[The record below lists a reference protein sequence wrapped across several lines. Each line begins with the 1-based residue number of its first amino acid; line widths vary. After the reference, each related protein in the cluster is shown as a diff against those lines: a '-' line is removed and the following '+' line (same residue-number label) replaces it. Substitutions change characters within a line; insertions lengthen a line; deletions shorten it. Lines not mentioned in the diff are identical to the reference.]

1 MKRVLL
7 HTCALCIGATAAQAG
22 GLDRSGQ
29 GVNILFEEGSV
40 VQFRLGYTKPDVSG
54 SMEDQIPTSPTFGE
68 TIDSGNVSNSFFT
81 PHLAYKTS
89 LTEKLDFA
97 LVYDEPF
104 GADIDYS
111 SDYPLSQNV
120 LALAGLPGATTDVLR
135 AKADTDAITA
145 LLRYKLDG
153 GFSVIGGLRAQ
164 RLKASVSVPIA
175 GASTTP
181 FASGGYRVETDAE
194 IDFGYV
200 VGVAWERPDIAA
212 RVALTYNSKI
222 THDLSQTEANDA
234 ITGIV
239 PPGIPVVGRVSAD
252 SSTEVVTPQSVNLD
266 FQTGVAPKTLLFGSI
281 RWVDWPQTVYAPPV
295 YTGLTGI
302 NLVDYEEATW
312 TYSLGLG
319 YQFSE
324 EFSGAVTLGY
334 ESSQGNSVS
343 NLGPTDGFWSIGLGG
358 TYSLEKAKI
367 SGGVRYTDI
376 GDATANGTG
385 PDNRATFTGNSA
397 WSVGIQVTYALN

>member
-1 MKRVLL
+1 MKKALFKA
-7 HTCALCIGATAAQAG
+7 CALCVGATAVQAG

-40 VQFRLGYTKPDVSG
+40 AQFRLGYTNPSVSG
-54 SMEDQIPTSPTFGE
+54 SMEDRITGSPTFGE
-68 TIDSGNVSNSFFT
+68 TIDSGNVANDFFT

-89 LTEKLDFA
+89 LTERLDFA
-97 LVYDEPF
+97 LVYDQPF

-111 SDYPLSQNV
+111 ADYPLSQNV
-120 LALAGLPGATTDVLR
+120 LSGFPGGSTDVLR
-135 AKADTDAITA
+135 AKADTDAVTA
-145 LLRYKLDG
+145 LLRYKLDS
-153 GFSVIGGLRAQ
+153 GFSVIGGVRAQ

-175 GASTTP
+175 GAGTTP
-181 FASGGYRVETDAE
+181 PQGGYRVETDDE

-222 THDLSQTEANDA
+222 THDLSQTEANDF
-234 ITGIV
+234 INGFI
-239 PPGIPVVGRVSAD
+239 PPGIPTIGRTSAD
-252 SSTEVVTPQSVNLD
+252 STTEVVTPQSVNLD
-266 FQTGVAPKTLLFGSI
+266 FQTGVAPKTLLFGSV

-295 YTGLTGI
+295 YEGLTGI

-324 EFSGAVTLGY
+324 QFSGAVTLGY

-358 TYSLEKAKI
+358 TYSFEKAQL

-397 WSVGIQVTYALN
+397 WSVGFQITYSLD

>member
-1 MKRVLL
+1 MKKTLFQA
-7 HTCALCIGATAAQAG
+7 CAVCVGATTVQAG

-29 GVNILFEEGSV
+29 GVNILFEEGSA
-40 VQFRLGYTKPDVSG
+40 VQLRLGYTKPDVSG
-54 SMEDQIPTSPTFGE
+54 SMQDLIPASPTFGQ
-68 TIDSGNVSNSFFT
+68 TIDSGNVSNSFWS
-81 PHLAYKTS
+81 PHLAYKTA
-89 LTEKLDFA
+89 LTEELDFA
-97 LVYDEPF
+97 LIYDQPF

-120 LALAGLPGATTDVLR
+120 LGLVGIPGATTDVLR
-135 AKADTDAITA
+135 AEADTDAITA
-145 LLRYKLDG
+145 LLRYKFDG
-153 GFSVIGGLRAQ
+153 GFSVIGGVRAQ

-175 GASTTP
+175 GAGVTP
-181 FASGGYRVETDAE
+181 PQGGYRTETDAE

-200 VGVAWERPDIAA
+200 LGVAWEKPEIAA

-222 THDLSQTEANDA
+222 THDLSQTEARDVIGLTPLGPA
-234 ITGIV
+234 AS
-239 PPGIPVVGRVSAD
+239 RVSAD
-252 SSTEVVTPQSVNLD
+252 TSSEVVTPQSVNLD

-295 YTGLTGI
+295 YTSLTGI
-302 NLVDYEEATW
+302 NLVDYEDATW

-319 YQFSE
+319 YQFTN

-358 TYSLEKAKI
+358 TYSIENAKI

-385 PDNRATFTGNSA
+385 PGNRATFEGNSA
-397 WSVGIQVTYALN
+397 WSVGLQVTYALN